1 MSVSNRRKRRHAR
14 FKHRTQPGAPPGM
27 LIPDPEAGGGALQTL
42 AYGPDQHVE
51 ATLTRLAQL
60 AELMDQW
67 PVTWLNVDG
76 LGDTVLIS
84 QVGSFFGFHRLAL
97 EDVVHTHQRA
107 KVERYDDHLFIV
119 ARMPVRSEAC
129 EVEQIS
135 IFLGPRFVVT
145 FQERPGGDCLDP
157 VRVRIRTGLGRLRCS
172 GADYLVYSL
181 LDAIIDQYFPLVER
195 CGERL
200 DSIEEEVIVGSPRP
214 DVVGRLHDVKRDLL
228 VLHRS
233 IWPLRDALANLL
245 RADSSLITDE
255 TRVYLRDCSDHV
267 IQLLDLVES
276 YRDLA
281 NSLSDLHLSN
291 ISYRTN
297 EVMRVLTVISTIF
310 MPLTFIAGVY
320 GMNFDPD
327 RSRFNMPELH
337 WPFGYVYSLMLM
349 GGIAAAQ
356 LLFFWRLGW
365 LQNPQ
370 RRPHEPHAE

>member
-1 MSVSNRRKRRHAR
+1 MSVSSRRKRRHAR
-14 FKHRTQPGAPPGM
+14 FKHRTQPGAPPVM
-27 LIPDPEAGGGALQTL
+27 LIPDPTAAGGALQAL
-42 AYGPDQHVE
+42 AYGPEQHVE
-51 ATLTRLAQL
+51 TTLTRLPQL
-60 AELMDQW
+60 TELMSQW

-84 QVGSFFGFHRLAL
+84 QVGSHFGFHRLAL
-97 EDVVHTHQRA
+97 EDVIHTHQRA
-107 KVERYDDHLFIV
+107 KVESYDNHFFIV
-119 ARMPVRSEAC
+119 VRMPVLSETC
-129 EVEQIS
+129 DVEQIS

-157 VRVRIRTGLGRLRCS
+157 VRVRIRTGVSRLRCS
-172 GADYLVYSL
+172 GSDYLVYSL

-200 DSIEEEVIVGSPRP
+200 DAIEEEILTDPRP
-214 DVVGRLHDVKRDLL
+214 DVVPQLHDVKRDLL

-233 IWPLRDALANLL
+233 IWPLRDAMANLL
-245 RADSSLITDE
+245 RADTRLISDE
-255 TRVYLRDCSDHV
+255 TRVYLRDCSDHI

-281 NSLSDLHLSN
+281 SSLTDLHLSN
-291 ISYRTN
+291 ITFRTN

-327 RSRFNMPELH
+327 ASFWNMPELR
-337 WPFGYVYSLMLM
+337 WPLGYLYSMLLM
-349 GGIAAAQ
+349 GAIAAAQ
-356 LLFFWRLGW
+356 LVFYWRLGW
-365 LQNPQ
+365 LQNPLQ
-370 RRPHEPHAE
+370 GARRKSPG